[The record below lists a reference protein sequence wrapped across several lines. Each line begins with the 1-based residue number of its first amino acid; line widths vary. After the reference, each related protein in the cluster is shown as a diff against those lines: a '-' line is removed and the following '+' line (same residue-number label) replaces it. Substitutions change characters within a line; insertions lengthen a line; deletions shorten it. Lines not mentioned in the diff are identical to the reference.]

1 MAGSGDNIQLL
12 LSCKVDEF
20 NCISGYTDCEV
31 CVLFFFRMFHC
42 IDQFF
47 FTKYINVEVMS
58 TLVKVSVKYMN
69 KVLCTFFFCMSQSIR
84 VDGLSIGDTILDLYV
99 VFIFVLYYI
108 FAINTIIVLSIF
120 NYLRKFDGRVLYP
133 RS

>member
-47 FTKYINVEVMS
+47 FTKYINVKVMS

-84 VDGLSIGDTILDLYV
+84 VDGLSIGDSVKSICLLYTSD
-99 VFIFVLYYI
+99 
-108 FAINTIIVLSIF
+108 AA
-120 NYLRKFDGRVLYP
+120 DE
-133 RS
+133 